1 MTKDLSNIS
10 PVVNSAG
17 KTSSPP
23 GFVEKSKKTQVCSD
37 HDLHF
42 VASGRGTLVV
52 DDAEYHLE
60 KGDVLLVYPGENFN
74 IYTEGD
80 ENFARYYIHF
90 DFYNT
95 NKLKRKTPILP
106 NGKKWP
112 RIVHIQTD
120 AEIRTICSAIV
131 YHHMHNQS
139 MVSPII
145 TGGELKALLG
155 LVLNTY
161 LNTKDSHQFRRIK
174 SYKNIIKAEKFI
186 RANYQK
192 DITLQDMAR
201 EANLSETYFGNIF
214 KKIIGKSPIDY
225 LTSKRINHAKRLL
238 IETDYNISEVSSL
251 VGYEDSHYFS
261 YIFKQKE
268 GITPSEFLA
277 SLSET
282 V

>member
-1 MTKDLSNIS
+1 MTKDLNNIS
-10 PVVNSAG
+10 PIVNSAG

-23 GFVEKSKKTQVCSD
+23 GFVEKPKKRQACSD

-42 VASGRGTLVV
+42 VASGNGTLVIN
-52 DDAEYHLE
+52 DTEYHLG
-60 KGDVLLVYPGENFN
+60 KGDVLLVYPGEGFN
-74 IYTEGD
+74 IYTEGNSD
-80 ENFARYYIHF
+80 FVRYFIHL

-95 NKLKRKTPILP
+95 EDLKRRTPILP
-106 NGKKWP
+106 NGEKWP
-112 RIVHIQTD
+112 RLVHIKTD
-120 AEIRTICSAIV
+120 AEIRAICSAIV

-174 SYKNIIKAEKFI
+174 SYKSIIKAEKFI
-186 RANYQK
+186 RANYQR

-214 KKIIGKSPIDY
+214 KKITGKSPIDY
-225 LTSKRINHAKRLL
+225 LTSARINHAKHLF
-238 IETDYNISEVSSL
+238 IETDHNVSEISSL

-268 GITPSEFLA
+268 GITPSEFLT

-282 V
+282 I